1 MRLEKIKENEEVNLS
16 RLLDYIDCGDFYLLT
31 VLCNPKIPAITLN
44 QNTVLKDLHKKH
56 GGDLYYSKY
65 CKATFRTYKSEKG
78 YIESRNI
85 DEVINLTEID
95 NYEYFDCRILK
106 ALVTG
111 VGLGDL
117 EITKRIVRWSNENG
131 GRGEHWYRL
140 LRN

>member
-44 QNTVLKDLHKKH
+44 QNTVLEDLHKKH
-56 GGDLYYSKY
+56 GGDLSYSKL
-65 CKATFRTYKSEKG
+65 CKNTFRMYESENG
-78 YIESRNI
+78 EFYSHNI
-85 DEVINLTEID
+85 DEVSDWKKINIK
-95 NYEYFDCRILK
+95 EYYDRLLK
-106 ALVTG
+106 ALITG